1 MSLLGID
8 ESAFSSFCSTLPPSL
23 FPSQSVLSPSRIT
36 AAAPLRGEFGRM
48 ASWTSNTM
56 ATASLTAAR
65 NTATLSER
73 ILRLHLPQ
81 CGFRCVTWN
90 TRELLGSISTSQAA
104 RERKVKY
111 LVDLVRN
118 NDVICLQETHGK
130 DEYTPTGNL
139 SSCFFYSGGVN

>member
-1 MSLLGID
+1 
-8 ESAFSSFCSTLPPSL
+8 
-23 FPSQSVLSPSRIT
+23 
-36 AAAPLRGEFGRM
+36 M
-48 ASWTSNTM
+48 ASWTSNTI

-81 CGFRCVTWN
+81 CGFRCVTRN
-90 TRELLGSISTSQAA
+90 TWELLGSTSTSQAA

-118 NDVICLQETHGK
+118 DDVICLQETHGK
-130 DEYTPTGNL
+130 DEYLQALLPMLSVLGLFGNL
-139 SSCFFYSGGVN
+139 FTQQRQC